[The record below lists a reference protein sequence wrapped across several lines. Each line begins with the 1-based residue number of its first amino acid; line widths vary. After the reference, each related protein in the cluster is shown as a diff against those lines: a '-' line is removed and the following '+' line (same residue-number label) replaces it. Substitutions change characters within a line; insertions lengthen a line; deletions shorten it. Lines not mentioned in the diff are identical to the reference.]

1 MFADL
6 GHFTALSIRVSL
18 LFDLYLMHRGYKWF
32 QMGGCGNGFACMS
45 EGLTCYFP
53 IWQIFLLKSKRGHNY
68 LLNLSFCWMVGKQST

>member
-18 LFDLYLMHRGYKWF
+18 LFDLCLMHRRYKWF
-32 QMGGCGNGFACMS
+32 QMGGRGDGFTSMS

-53 IWQIFLLKSKRGHNY
+53 IWPISLLKSK
-68 LLNLSFCWMVGKQST
+68 